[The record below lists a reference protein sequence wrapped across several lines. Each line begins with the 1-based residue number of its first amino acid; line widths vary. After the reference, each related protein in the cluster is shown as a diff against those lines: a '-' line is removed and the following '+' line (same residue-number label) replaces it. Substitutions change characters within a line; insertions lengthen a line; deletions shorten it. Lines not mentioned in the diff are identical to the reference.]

1 MKELIKKSIYV
12 SVGTASVTNDKI
24 KELLE
29 DLIQNNHYTEEEG
42 KRIVD
47 NFLFELRQQLDTM
60 NASVLARMD
69 AIFQKFGISKFLTF
83 KDDIERYVK
92 EVKEDP
98 TFLLKLPV
106 KK

>member
-1 MKELIKKSIYV
+1 MRELLKKSVYV
-12 SVGTASVTNDKI
+12 SIGTASVTNDKI

-47 NFLFELRQQLDTM
+47 AFLFDLRQQLDTM
-60 NASVLARMD
+60 NASVMARID
-69 AIFQKFGISKFLTF
+69 DLFQKFGISSFLSV
-83 KDDIERYVK
+83 KEDIERYVK

-98 TFLLKLPV
+98 TLLLKLPA

>member
-1 MKELIKKSIYV
+1 MKELLKKSVYI
-12 SVGTASVTNDKI
+12 SIGTASVTNDKI

-47 NFLFELRQQLDTM
+47 TFLYDLRQQLDTM
-60 NASVLARMD
+60 NASVIARID
-69 AIFQKFGISKFLTF
+69 EIFQKLGIPNFLTV
-83 KDDIERYVK
+83 KEDIERYVK
-92 EVKEDP
+92 DVKEDP
-98 TFLLKLPV
+98 TLLLKLPA